1 VLSEASLSAG
11 QEMPPRPPAYLAA
24 PIAWVSACAIGD
36 GIELRPSEPMESV
49 PDLVVVD
56 QNRQPCARSATG
68 FIWPG
73 VQPRMVNVQWQENGA
88 SHSALVPVIDEFGR
102 VAATSLTALDID
114 EVWWQLANFPLAPD
128 HDTPDGFGE
137 GGDAVGGAGAGQ
149 SAATGRTYPIRQM
162 MELIENIAH
171 RQTQIDEEDW
181 NAWCNRLEQTL
192 SRAANQPGVIAF
204 AQLGLNPLA
213 SLRTKP
219 FRPAFAETADEPPGI
234 RYEAVL
240 ARIEHAWGV
249 ASCIALGSNE

>member
-1 VLSEASLSAG
+1 
-11 QEMPPRPPAYLAA
+11 
-24 PIAWVSACAIGD
+24 
-36 GIELRPSEPMESV
+36 
-49 PDLVVVD
+49 
-56 QNRQPCARSATG
+56 
-68 FIWPG
+68 
-73 VQPRMVNVQWQENGA
+73 MVNVQWQENGA